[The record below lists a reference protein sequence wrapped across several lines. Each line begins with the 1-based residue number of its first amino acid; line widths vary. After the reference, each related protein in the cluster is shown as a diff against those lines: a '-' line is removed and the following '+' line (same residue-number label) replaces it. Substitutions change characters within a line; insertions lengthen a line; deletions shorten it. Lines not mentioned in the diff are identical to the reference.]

1 MYWLYSLGLTTFFV
15 ALLPAVLAQMLVRG
29 KYRRGMGERFGRVA
43 AWDRE
48 PRPIWLHAVSVG
60 EVMAAAPLARELRAR
75 HPSIPLL
82 ASTTTETGRGV
93 AEQRLPAQRFVF
105 FPLDFGWTADGAV
118 GRLRPRVVLLTETE
132 LWPNFLAACA
142 ARRIPVVVVNGRI
155 SPRSFGRYRLG
166 RAWLRRVLG
175 HITLFCMQSQEDAD
189 RVLALGAPA
198 ERVRVT
204 GNLKYDLPA
213 GEVEVGAV
221 RAGLGLSPEAL
232 LLVAGSTHRGEEEQV
247 LQAFCGARAGRPDVV
262 LLLAPRHPERVE
274 EVERLV
280 ARAGLA
286 CVRRTALPAA
296 RPTPGG
302 VILLDTVGE
311 LARLYAAARAV
322 FIGGSLI
329 PHGGQNILEPAAH
342 GRPVLHGPHMANF
355 AEMRERFRVAGAA
368 VEVTGPADLQRGL
381 EALLDDVARA
391 EQMGCAGRRIV
402 EANRGATGRTA
413 DLVETLL

>member
-1 MYWLYSLGLTTFFV
+1 
-15 ALLPAVLAQMLVRG
+15 
-29 KYRRGMGERFGRVA
+29 
-43 AWDRE
+43 
-48 PRPIWLHAVSVG
+48 
-60 EVMAAAPLARELRAR
+60 
-75 HPSIPLL
+75 
-82 ASTTTETGRGV
+82 
-93 AEQRLPAQRFVF
+93 
-105 FPLDFGWTADGAV
+105 
-118 GRLRPRVVLLTETE
+118 
-132 LWPNFLAACA
+132 
-142 ARRIPVVVVNGRI
+142 
-155 SPRSFGRYRLG
+155 
-166 RAWLRRVLG
+166 
-175 HITLFCMQSQEDAD
+175 
-189 RVLALGAPA
+189 
-198 ERVRVT
+198 
-204 GNLKYDLPA
+204 
-213 GEVEVGAV
+213 
-221 RAGLGLSPEAL
+221 
-232 LLVAGSTHRGEEEQV
+232 VAGSTHRGEEEQV